1 MPGRWRFVLWVTVW
15 LLALPCLLVAASVGA
30 AAAPVAALAAT
41 LAAALLCAFG
51 WGLRGERVAPPP
63 WRVGLGLGAALLA
76 LGVGAGASA
85 MLGGRPWPVWAV
97 IGTTALVAYHR
108 WSAHGLP
115 PGFAHR
121 ITGAAR
127 AFALAAAALW
137 VPALAAGVGGVLRLP
152 ATGLGAAAGLGVL
165 PLACGA
171 ILWEYVRPHLGG
183 RRPASAVRA
192 RRGA

>member
-1 MPGRWRFVLWVTVW
+1 MPGGWRFVLWVLVW
-15 LLALPCLLVAASVGA
+15 LLALPCLLLAAAAGA
-30 AAAPVAALAAT
+30 PAAPVAALAAT
-41 LAAALLCAFG
+41 VAAALLGAFG

-63 WRVGLGLGAALLA
+63 WRAGLGLGAALLA

-85 MLGGRPWPVWAV
+85 ALGGQPWPVWAV
-97 IGTTALVAYHR
+97 SGTAALVAYHR
-108 WSAHGLP
+108 WSGPGLP

-121 ITGAAR
+121 ITGGAR

-137 VPALAAGVGGVLRLP
+137 VPALAGGVGGLLRLP

-171 ILWEYVRPHLGG
+171 ILWEYVRPHLARRR
-183 RRPASAVRA
+183 RRPAVRA
-192 RRGA
+192 RGGP